1 MYRSIAYIGE
11 LVAIL
16 RTSLGRSRW
25 ESQCEAGYQPGVG
38 YPIHPPGC
46 DEQLVFF
53 IKRCFNQGFQGL
65 NYVCPEKMTSIAPCS
80 HWISPELRR
89 SAECR
94 RVAVHQ
100 VCWGR
105 SIVKWL
111 AIVPEPM
118 ATWQFFGFAWWL
130 SYGTNFWLGSQWAA
144 VGCLGWHSKKEANN
158 MHLWNRMAAVS
169 LHLIMIAEH
178 MYIYI
183 PCFIYHHQPRACAAG
198 CKCHF
203 AAKTVRRSLD
213 QKKVWGSCTLSW
225 NNPAKTDENQD
236 PMWNIFIIYSI
247 SYMYTCI

>member
-183 PCFIYHHQPRACAAG
+183 YHVSYTIINPEHVQLAASLISPLRPFEGVWTKKKCGAHAPSVETTLLRQMKIRIQCGIY
-198 CKCHF
+198 
-203 AAKTVRRSLD
+203 L
-213 QKKVWGSCTLSW
+213 
-225 NNPAKTDENQD
+225 
-236 PMWNIFIIYSI
+236 
-247 SYMYTCI
+247 